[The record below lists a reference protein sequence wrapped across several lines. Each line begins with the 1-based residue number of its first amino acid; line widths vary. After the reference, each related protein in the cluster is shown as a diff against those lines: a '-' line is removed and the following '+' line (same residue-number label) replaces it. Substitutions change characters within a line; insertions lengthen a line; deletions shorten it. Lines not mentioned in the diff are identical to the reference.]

1 MSTPFTL
8 SKHAHTVMRERSIE
22 EAWVE
27 SVVRGPSR
35 CEPDEVDPAL
45 EHRLRRIEAFGN
57 RVLRVVVTR
66 EEPPHVVTAFFDRS
80 LRGDPSL

>member
-1 MSTPFTL
+1 
-8 SKHAHTVMRERSIE
+8 MRERGIE

-27 SVVRGPSR
+27 VAVRRPGR
-35 CEPDEVDPAL
+35 CEPDEADPAL
-45 EHRLRRIEAFGN
+45 EHRLRRIETFGN
-57 RVLRVVVTR
+57 RVLRVVTR